1 MNHRHHWET
10 QKEFRRLFRAV
21 NSAEKHARKLIALL
35 AEHSELKPSLT
46 DEQLGQLHE
55 CRLFLSCLATRRSFG
70 ACLGTV
76 QFGVVTRSRN
86 GHQCVQAKKNAKNI
100 KEREDHA
107 AGRGRL

>member
-1 MNHRHHWET
+1 MNHRHHWEI

-55 CRLFLSCLATRRSFG
+55 CRLFLSWLSDQAVIRGVPEDRPVRRRQPKQKRPSGVSQRKRTRR
-70 ACLGTV
+70 T
-76 QFGVVTRSRN
+76 
-86 GHQCVQAKKNAKNI
+86 KKRK
-100 KEREDHA
+100 DHA
-107 AGRGRL
+107 AGRKRL